1 MSSKK
6 KYVSSQNMYENI
18 QKRITNITTKIDKE
32 HAKIRECISL
42 IEFSKE
48 KIKEL
53 EKNKINLQKR
63 EIQIVS
69 ENALKRAKRAVYN
82 SNNNNSKATP
92 PIKQLSVRRRK
103 K

>member
-6 KYVSSQNMYENI
+6 NTFLVKICTKIYKKKIIN
-18 QKRITNITTKIDKE
+18 TTTKIDKE

-69 ENALKRAKRAVYN
+69 ENAFKRAKRAVYN
-82 SNNNNSKATP
+82 SNNDNSKATP